1 MAFDIMSLNRN
12 RGAVQ
17 QKSKADEQ
25 AGRGTLKYID
35 VGDLVPSEN
44 NFYSMPAIE
53 ELATLIELAGGVKQ
67 PGLVVPM
74 GGGKYKLLAGHR
86 RRLASIFLVEQG
98 KKEFKSMPCMVEEIK
113 QEEAGTPEEQEEA
126 DELRK
131 IEEEI
136 LLIATNGQREKTDW
150 DKVQEATRLR
160 ELLERKRKF
169 QKVPGQTRKLIATE
183 LGTTPAQVGRYE
195 SIAKHLLPGFKEE
208 MQAGKMGISVAYELS
223 TLSESSQKAA
233 FSEYMEKGGLSIE
246 DVKRRKQEEEA
257 KRPTPGQMTM
267 EEAEEAQKGEQPP
280 QEEPQAAPVP
290 QGGQDEAPPEQ
301 PPRGPEKPQ
310 EEKPPAVPP
319 ASQAETKPQA
329 AEVQGNEP
337 EQPPQEEGA
346 PEADMIVY
354 RLEEL
359 KNFCVRN
366 GWQEYTEALS
376 VAIDRL
382 KE

>member
-1 MAFDIMSLNRN
+1 MAFNITSLNRN

-98 KKEFKSMPCMVEEIK
+98 KKEFRCMPCMVEEIK
-113 QEEAGTPEEQEEA
+113 REETGTPEEQEEA

-169 QKVPGQTRKLIATE
+169 RKVPGQTRKLIATE

-195 SIAKHLLPGFKEE
+195 SIAKRLLQDFKEE

-223 TLSESSQKAA
+223 TLSESAQKAA
-233 FSEYMEKGGLSIE
+233 FAEYIEKGALSIE
-246 DVKRRKQEEEA
+246 DVKRRRQEEEA
-257 KRPTPGQMTM
+257 KKPTPGQMTI
-267 EEAEEAQKGEQPP
+267 EGAGPVQNGAQPP

-290 QGGQDEAPPEQ
+290 QGGKKEE
-301 PPRGPEKPQ
+301 PPRKPQ
-310 EEKPPAVPP
+310 ETPPKEPEEKPPAVPP
-319 ASQAETKPQA
+319 DPQKKEEPQA
-329 AEVQGNEP
+329 VGDRNGAQEE
-337 EQPPQEEGA
+337 PPQVEGVG
-346 PEADMIVY
+346 EVE
-354 RLEEL
+354 RVLQKLEEL
-359 KNFCVRN
+359 KQFCARN
-366 GWQEYTEALS
+366 KWPEYESAVS
-376 VAIDRL
+376 FAIDRL
-382 KE
+382 TE